1 MKTTFT
7 ATLWT
12 VNKRQVIEN
21 GRYDGETNIKRHKK
35 IKRRYLRKIHEVIK
49 QNGTVNCYQTMTR
62 NV

>member
-35 IKRRYLRKIHEVIK
+35 IKRR
-49 QNGTVNCYQTMTR
+49 
-62 NV
+62 